1 MDKFTRKNL
10 KSDKFAEEVIH
21 SVDFISHHRRQAV
34 RYGAIGLAV
43 IVLAFGAYFYMRYQ
57 RAVRQDLLRQ
67 AMLIFDA
74 NVAPSAPEGL
84 KAFPTPDE
92 KDKAMQKAFSNL
104 ADNYSGSMEGEI
116 GRYMLGVTAVDKG
129 KLEDAAKHFDKVAN
143 SSQKDYGSL
152 ARLALAQIYVSQG
165 KDPDAEKTLQYLIDH
180 PTVLVSKEQA
190 QIELAKVIGKRDPTA
205 ARKILEP
212 LRNER
217 GAISQAAVQ
226 SLAQITLK

>member
-1 MDKFTRKNL
+1 MDKLNRKDL
-10 KSDKFAEEVIH
+10 KHDKFAEEVIH
-21 SVDFISHHRRQAV
+21 SVDFISEHKSQAM

-43 IVLAFGAYFYMRYQ
+43 VILAFGAFFYMRYQ
-57 RAVRQDLLRQ
+57 HSARQEALRE

-74 NVAPSAPEGL
+74 NIAPSAPEGL
-84 KAFPTPDE
+84 KAFPTPAE
-92 KDKAMQKAFSNL
+92 KDKAMEKAFSNL
-104 ADNYSGSMEGEI
+104 ADKYSGSMEGEI
-116 GRYMLGVTAVDKG
+116 GRYMLGVNAVDKG
-129 KLEDAAKHFDKVAN
+129 KLDEASKHFDKVAN

-165 KDPDAEKTLQYLIDH
+165 KDQDAEKTIQYVVDH

-190 QIELAKVIGKRDPTA
+190 QIELAKIIGKRDPVA

-212 LRNER
+212 LRTER

-226 SLAQITLK
+226 TLAQLTLK